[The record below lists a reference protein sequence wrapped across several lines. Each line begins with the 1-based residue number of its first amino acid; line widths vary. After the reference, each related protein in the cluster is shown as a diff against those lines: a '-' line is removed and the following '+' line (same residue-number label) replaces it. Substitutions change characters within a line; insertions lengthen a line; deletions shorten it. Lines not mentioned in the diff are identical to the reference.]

1 MYSLYANDDDILYG
15 VQKFIL
21 DSEEDIEILPKTV
34 KAGSSA
40 LIIETSDIYVLNH
53 KAEWIKSKNPGAI
66 GAFLEWGSF

>member
-40 LIIETSDIYVLNH
+40 LVIETSDIYVLNH
-53 KAEWIKSKNPGAI
+53 KAEWIKSKYPGAI